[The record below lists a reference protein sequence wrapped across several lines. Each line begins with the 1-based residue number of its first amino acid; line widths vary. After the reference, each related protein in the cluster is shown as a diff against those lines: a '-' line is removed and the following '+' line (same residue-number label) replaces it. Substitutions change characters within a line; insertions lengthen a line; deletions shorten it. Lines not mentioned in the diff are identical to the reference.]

1 MPPITRAVVMLD
13 QVSGAL
19 RLDQSGDVLG
29 LDLAPDLSSALD
41 ASRTGFAGFEITLVV
56 PQANTSTGF
65 SGTTFEGFEQ
75 PGMRILS
82 VPPITYTKDSGDALA
97 GLDAPS
103 TPTGFVSADRRLRGE
118 AERAG
123 FLPAPHP
130 SLLPMMAQGHAPVGA
145 RLTGARDVLQR
156 FALQRGLVPMSFQP
170 TQTGGDWAL
179 FALMSGE
186 DLAEAAIAQIGVLP
200 LAYDPTTEDL
210 LWARPD
216 GNLVEMRAALKGRP
230 LVYAEQNQVLIS
242 LKADEDANA
251 FHVHGAHGHSEFLA
265 PDPGLLR
272 PPRAIGS
279 DFETPEVGRL
289 PDILEAVRVRPE
301 IRKRILKLRPSCAA
315 VTASYKSDLD
325 RYTGV
330 TDLDAQG
337 PITSRHS
344 AHPDNKRAE
353 AQLIR
358 DLRAMGYCPWRHDF
372 THAGQVHSNIIAD
385 LPGVGQFRIKPEILK
400 RYRRI
405 LRDPSSP
412 PWKQITRDIERDF
425 PGQGVGDGL
434 SERSDVEIRRDIE
447 RVLKLEPWYPWWQ
460 LKYPLPGL
468 GAQLVILGAHMD
480 STAGFEPGYSASSDA
495 APGCDD
501 NGSGTAALLSL
512 ARYFRSLAGRLTH
525 TVRFCFFNAEE
536 SGLIGSKAYA
546 ADLKSQ
552 NAPIKAVVCT
562 DMIGFN
568 SDANRFFEVHAGYTD
583 PAIRDLSMP
592 LANGLAA
599 AAAEY
604 GVLAPAQIYR
614 GTSWNGAPDRDVY
627 DGAINRSDHAAFH
640 QQGYGA
646 VLASE
651 DFFANYSTEP
661 LADPNP
667 NYHRQSDQVI
677 DLAYARDITCAV
689 GRLVTLISS

>member
-1 MPPITRAVVMLD
+1 MPPITRAIVMLD

-19 RLDQSGDVLG
+19 RIDQSGQVLG
-29 LDLAPDLSSALD
+29 LDLARGLRDALEASRSAL
-41 ASRTGFAGFEITLVV
+41 SGFEITLVA
-56 PQANTSTGF
+56 PQTDSSSGF
-65 SGTTFEGFEQ
+65 SGNILKGFER
-75 PGMRILS
+75 PGMQITS
-82 VPPITYTKDSGDALA
+82 VPPITYSVGAGDALA
-97 GLDAPS
+97 DLQAPS
-103 TPTGFVSADRRLRGE
+103 VPTAFVSADRRLRGD
-118 AERAG
+118 AEKVG

-130 SLLPMMAQGHAPVGA
+130 SLLPMMAQGHAPIGA
-145 RLTGARDVLQR
+145 RLTGARDALQR
-156 FALQRGLVPMSFQP
+156 FAVLRGLVPMSFQP
-170 TQTGGDWAL
+170 TQEEGDCAL
-179 FALMSGE
+179 IALMSAE

-200 LAYDPTTEDL
+200 LAYDPTTKDL

-216 GNLVEMRAALKGRP
+216 GNLGELRAALKGRQ
-230 LVYAEQNQVLIS
+230 LVYAEQYQILIS
-242 LKADEDANA
+242 LKGDEDANA

-265 PDPGLLR
+265 PDPGLLQS
-272 PPRAIGS
+272 PRADGF

-289 PDILEAVRVRPE
+289 PDILEAVSVRPD
-301 IRKRILKLRPSCAA
+301 IRKRILRIRPSCAT

-330 TDLDAQG
+330 TDLDTLG

-372 THAGQVHSNIIAD
+372 IHAGQVHSNIIAD
-385 LPGVGQFRIKPEILK
+385 LPGLGRFRIKHEILE

-405 LRDPSSP
+405 LRDPRP
-412 PWKQITRDIERDF
+412 RPWNPIIRQIERDF
-425 PGQGVGDGL
+425 PGQGFGDGL
-434 SERSDVEIRRDIE
+434 RGHSDAEIRRDIE
-447 RVLKLEPWYPWWQ
+447 RILKLEPWYPWW
-460 LKYPLPGL
+460 LKCPAPGI
-468 GAQLVILGAHMD
+468 GAQLVIVGAHMD
-480 STAGFEPGYSASSDA
+480 STAAFEPGYSASSDA
-495 APGCDD
+495 APGCGD

-512 ARYFRSLAGRLTH
+512 ARHFRSLAGRLTH

-546 ADLKSQ
+546 ANLKSQ
-552 NAPIKAVVCT
+552 NAPIKAVVCA

-568 SDANRFFEVHAGYTD
+568 SDASRLFEVHAGYTD

-592 LANGLAA
+592 LANRLAA
-599 AAAEY
+599 AAADY
-604 GVLAPAQIYR
+604 GALAPAQIYR

-677 DLAYARDITCAV
+677 DLAYACDITCAV
-689 GRLVTLISS
+689 GRMVTQIAS

>member
-1 MPPITRAVVMLD
+1 MPPITRAIVMLD

-19 RLDQSGDVLG
+19 RIDQSGQVLG
-29 LDLAPDLSSALD
+29 LDVAPGLSDALEASQSAF
-41 ASRTGFAGFEITLVV
+41 SGFEITLVA
-56 PQANTSTGF
+56 PQTDSSSGF
-65 SGTTFEGFEQ
+65 SSNILKGFEL
-75 PGMRILS
+75 PGMQITS
-82 VPPITYTKDSGDALA
+82 VPPITYSEGLGASLA
-97 GLDAPS
+97 GLQAPS
-103 TPTGFVSADRRLRGE
+103 APTAFVSADRRLRGD
-118 AERAG
+118 AEKVG

-130 SLLPMMAQGHAPVGA
+130 SLLPMMAQGHAPIGA
-145 RLTGARDVLQR
+145 RLTGARDALQR
-156 FALQRGLVPMSFQP
+156 FALQHRLVPMSFQP
-170 TQTGGDWAL
+170 TQVGGDWAL
-179 FALMSGE
+179 FALMSAV

-216 GNLVEMRAALKGRP
+216 GNLGEMRAALEGRP

-265 PDPGLLR
+265 PDPGLLQ
-272 PPRAIGS
+272 PPRVDGF

-289 PDILEAVRVRPE
+289 PDILEAVRVRPD
-301 IRKRILKLRPSCAA
+301 IRKRILRLRPSCAT
-315 VTASYKSDLD
+315 VTASYESDLD

-385 LPGVGQFRIKPEILK
+385 LPGVGQFRIKHEILE

-405 LRDPSSP
+405 LRDPRP
-412 PWKQITRDIERDF
+412 RPWNSIIREIERDF
-425 PGQGVGDGL
+425 PGQGFGDGL
-434 SERSDVEIRRDIE
+434 RGLSDAEIRRDIE
-447 RVLKLEPWYPWWQ
+447 RVLKLEPWYPWWR
-460 LKYPLPGL
+460 LKCPVPGL
-468 GAQLVILGAHMD
+468 GAQLVIVGAHMD

-536 SGLIGSKAYA
+536 SGLLGSKAYA
-546 ADLKSQ
+546 ADLKGQ
-552 NAPIKAVVCT
+552 NAPIKAVVCA

-568 SDANRFFEVHAGYTD
+568 ADANRLFEIHAGYTD

-592 LANGLAA
+592 LANRLAA

-689 GRLVTLISS
+689 GRMVTLVAS

>member
-1 MPPITRAVVMLD
+1 MPPITRAIVMLD

-19 RLDQSGDVLG
+19 RIDQSGQVLG
-29 LDLAPDLSSALD
+29 LDVAVGLSDAVE
-41 ASRTGFAGFEITLVV
+41 ASRSAFSGFEITLVA
-56 PQANTSTGF
+56 PQTDSSSGF
-65 SGTTFEGFEQ
+65 SETVLKGFER
-75 PGMRILS
+75 PGMQITA
-82 VPPITYTKDSGDALA
+82 VPPITYSEGAGDTL
-97 GLDAPS
+97 GDLEAPS
-103 TPTGFVSADRRLRGE
+103 APTAFISADRRLRGE
-118 AERAG
+118 AKKAG

-130 SLLPMMAQGHAPVGA
+130 SLLPMMAKGHAPIGA
-145 RLTGARDVLQR
+145 RLTGAHDALLR

-170 TQTGGDWAL
+170 SQVERDWAL
-179 FALMSGE
+179 IALTSAE
-186 DLAEAAIAQIGVLP
+186 DLAEAAISQFGVLP
-200 LAYDPTTEDL
+200 LAYDPATEDL

-216 GNLVEMRAALKGRP
+216 GNLAEMRAALKGRP

-242 LKADEDANA
+242 LKANEDANA

-265 PDPGLLR
+265 PDPGLLQ
-272 PPRAIGS
+272 PPRADGF

-289 PDILEAVRVRPE
+289 PDILEAVRVRPD
-301 IRKRILKLRPSCAA
+301 IRKRILRLRPSCAT

-337 PITSRHS
+337 PIESRHS

-385 LPGVGQFRIKPEILK
+385 LPGVGWFRIRRGILE

-405 LRDPSSP
+405 LRDPRP
-412 PWKQITRDIERDF
+412 QPWNPIIREIERDF
-425 PGQGVGDGL
+425 PGQGFGERLRGL
-434 SERSDVEIRRDIE
+434 SDAEIRRDIE
-447 RVLKLEPWYPWWQ
+447 RILKLEPWYPWWR
-460 LKYPLPGL
+460 LKCPMPGL
-468 GAQLVILGAHMD
+468 GAQIVIVGAHMD
-480 STAGFEPGYSASSDA
+480 STAGFEPGYSARTDA

-512 ARYFRSLAGRLTH
+512 ARHFRGLAGRLTH

-546 ADLKSQ
+546 AELK
-552 NAPIKAVVCT
+552 NHRAPIRGVVCA

-568 SDANRFFEVHAGYTD
+568 SDANRIFEIHAGYTD
-583 PAIRDLSMP
+583 PAIRDLSIP
-592 LANGLAA
+592 LADRLAA

-604 GVLAPAQIYR
+604 GVLAPAQIYE
-614 GTSWNGAPDRDVY
+614 GTSWNGAPDRSAY

-640 QQGYGA
+640 QHGYGA

-651 DFFANYSTEP
+651 DFFANYATEP
-661 LADPNP
+661 TADPNP
-667 NYHRQSDQVI
+667 NYHRQSDQVV

-689 GRLVTLISS
+689 GRMVTLLAS